1 MRRYNGFR
9 KRGNFLMNNLKRKI
23 LPLALLA
30 LGTGALAGCGQEPT
44 PEPWYVISE
53 KAMDNFFNKLDAAS
67 YTVIGDPVNGLST
80 AVHDQN
86 MVTWFFKEGSHYYN
100 HVCVTVDY
108 ETYYAIIDD
117 KQEQELVNMTFMD
130 KKSAVDVSQPV
141 LPSYWKSKD
150 VCGGNIWSLFHN
162 NDQSN
167 PLRYRASISTVFNNT
182 ICAMCDFG
190 DLTAQ
195 SIQDVFLEFDQVDVT
210 KADLTFTYSNGSSPK
225 RIDGSISIEF
235 GKEVKQ
241 SQIVLDWV
249 NNPARPFPAP
259 VGGHSEWPDLFGS
272 AVNNVYSPNIERAYD
287 PLPYDNWFSYA
298 TNFNSKTYMYDGYV
312 AVHDFHGT
320 QENANQYMQTLL
332 DAGYI
337 AAVGTSGPVF
347 RSPVLRERNGYQLYA
362 DVSIAIND
370 GVIIKTEPY
379 FTGKTFGTREL
390 INAHIAGATDKF
402 PELTASDNITRF
414 NGDDEEFHAYED
426 RLGFYDYNLFMF
438 VDLEYKDATKMKT
451 YLDNYFNS
459 LLDLGFVYNN
469 HDGTYTKSDLHSQA
483 VAKLDSNEDG
493 VATIIFYNQQHV
505 EPDEAIANINA
516 AGYADFETSIP
527 KSTIEQIMDIKGY
540 FKFVDNMDLNHYY
553 SVQTTFESYDKVN
566 EAVTSYDTAL
576 KALGFERMSTS
587 DRTAGYKKS
596 DAAGNMLELTMDYD
610 SKGQQGTYFNL
621 FFIF

>member
-1 MRRYNGFR
+1 MDFVNGE
-9 KRGNFLMNNLKRKI
+9 KYLMKNLKRKI

-86 MVTWFFKEGSHYYN
+86 MVTWFFKEGSLYYN

-130 KKSAVDVSQPV
+130 KKSAVDVSELV

-167 PLRYRASISTVFNNT
+167 PLRYRASVSTVFNNT

-190 DLTAQ
+190 DLIAQ
-195 SIQDVFLEFDQVDVT
+195 SIQDVVLEFDQVDVT

-249 NNPARPFPAP
+249 ANPARPYPAP
-259 VGGHSEWPDLFGS
+259 VGGHSEWPALFGS
-272 AVNNVYSPNIERAYD
+272 AVNNVYAPNIERAAD

-298 TNFNSKTYMYDGYV
+298 TNFNSKTYLYDGYV

-332 DAGYI
+332 DAGYT

-347 RSPVLRERNGYQLYA
+347 RSPVLRERNGYKLYA

-390 INAHIAGATDKF
+390 INEHIADATDKF
-402 PELTASDNITRF
+402 PALTASDNITRF
-414 NGDDEEFHAYED
+414 KGDDEEFHAYED

-438 VDLEYKDATKMKT
+438 VDLEYKDATQMDT

-459 LLDLGFVYNN
+459 LLDLGFVYNS

-493 VATIIFYNQQHV
+493 VATIIFYNQKHV

-527 KSTIEQIMDIKGY
+527 KSTIDQIMDIKGY
-540 FKFVDNMDLNHYY
+540 FKFVDNKDLNHYY
-553 SVQTTFESYDKVN
+553 SVQTTFESYAKVN

-587 DRTAGYKKS
+587 DRTAGYKKC
-596 DAAGNMLELTMDYD
+596 DAAGNIELELTMDYD